1 MEIKKVR
8 ITRGPGSVRE
18 FIGNVILAIL
28 LFPVVATLFGLF
40 AVLVGG

>member
-1 MEIKKVR
+1 MEIKEIK

-28 LFPVVATLFGLF
+28 LFPVVAALFGLF
-40 AVLVGG
+40 VVVAGG